1 MKTNLRQAVSLGTLV
16 LFGLALGQTASASDE
31 YRKNEQIQT
40 CVSAIGE
47 RADYSDANRVVHK
60 VTRLRQRNYAE
71 LEIRVDT
78 SVYGPEDVRE
88 YAASCVTHTLGDIVR
103 LRVHPVEH

>member
-1 MKTNLRQAVSLGTLV
+1 MKTSFRQAISMGALV
-16 LFGLALGQTASASDE
+16 LFGLLLGQAASANDE

-40 CVSAIGE
+40 CVAAIGE
-47 RADYSDANRVVHK
+47 RADYSDADRVVHT

-78 SVYGPEDVRE
+78 AVYGPEDVRE
-88 YAASCVTHTLGDIVR
+88 YAASCVTHSLGDVVR

>member
-1 MKTNLRQAVSLGTLV
+1 MKTSFRQAISLGALV
-16 LFGLALGQTASASDE
+16 LFGLAVSQTASANDE
-31 YRKNEQIQT
+31 YRKNEQIET
-40 CVSAIGE
+40 CVAAIGD
-47 RADYSDANRVVHK
+47 RADYSGADRVVHT

-78 SVYGPEDVRE
+78 SVYGTEDVRE

-103 LRVHPVEH
+103 LRVHPVQD

>member
-1 MKTNLRQAVSLGTLV
+1 MSLSIRKAIPLGTLA
-16 LFGLALGQTASASDE
+16 LFGLVLGHNAAASDE

-47 RADYSDANRVVHK
+47 RADYSDADRVVHK

-71 LEIRVDT
+71 LEIRVVT

-88 YAASCVTHTLGDIVR
+88 YTASCVTHTLGDIVR
-103 LRVHPVEH
+103 LRVHPVAQ

>member
-1 MKTNLRQAVSLGTLV
+1 MKLSFSEAISLGALV

-47 RADYSDANRVVHK
+47 RADYTGADRVVHT

-78 SVYGPEDVRE
+78 AVYSDEDVRE

-103 LRVHPVEH
+103 LRVHPVEQ

>member
-1 MKTNLRQAVSLGTLV
+1 MRLSFRKAIPLGTLV
-16 LFGLALGQTASASDE
+16 LFGLVLGHNAAASDG

-47 RADYSDANRVVHK
+47 RADYSGADRVVHK
-60 VTRLRQRNYAE
+60 ITRLRQRNYAE

-78 SVYGPEDVRE
+78 SVYGPGDVRD

-103 LRVHPVEH
+103 LRVKTVEE

>member
-1 MKTNLRQAVSLGTLV
+1 MSLSIRKAIPLGALA
-16 LFGLALGQTASASDE
+16 LFGLVLGHNAAASDE
-31 YRKNEQIQT
+31 YRKNEQIRT

-47 RADYSDANRVVHK
+47 RADYSDADRVVHT

-103 LRVHPVEH
+103 LRVHPVEN

>member
-1 MKTNLRQAVSLGTLV
+1 MQTNLRKAIPVGALA
-16 LFGLALGQTASASDE
+16 LFGLALGHSASANDE

-40 CVSAIGE
+40 CVTAIGE
-47 RADYSDANRVVHK
+47 QADYSGADRIVHK

-78 SVYGPEDVRE
+78 AVYGADETRE
-88 YAASCVTHTLGDIVR
+88 YAVSCVTHSLGDIVR
-103 LRVHPVEH
+103 LRVHPVED